1 MALPK
6 SELVLKAINPDEL
19 TLDELCLFEPSGFTA
34 TGFRAFLIARTNWT
48 RAEVG
53 RLTMRD
59 LKAIAEKLAEK
70 INEAAVP
77 NAN

>member
-19 TLDELCLFEPSGFTA
+19 TLDELCLFEASGFTA
-34 TGFRAFLIARTNWT
+34 TGFRAFLIAHTNWT
-48 RAEVG
+48 PAEVG

-70 INEAAVP
+70 INEDAVP